1 MLQLLG
7 FLPEIFLSI
16 VIFLQLIVNLW
27 DLTKNNQ
34 RYKAIIDSE
43 VPIQVLLIIILS
55 LVLLSSLRISYV
67 EASSIYGISFG
78 RISLKI
84 FVCMAYF
91 LVIFPIYRAFIT
103 EKINFYEFFI
113 ITNLYILATFFLFSS
128 YDLLL
133 VFIAFELQ
141 SFCLYTL
148 SGISR
153 TSAFSAEAALK
164 YFLIGAAG
172 TLFFLIGCCC
182 ILISIGSLNFFVID
196 SFNIV
201 THVSD
206 QFSSD
211 LKLLKIGIWL
221 IYFSLLVKLAC
232 FPFQAWAADVYDGV
246 PLCSTI
252 FFSIIP
258 KVSLFSF
265 FFLWFKITSVW
276 IYDLQPFFLLLGF
289 LTTFVGTFSALK
301 QKRIKRMLVFSS
313 IAQSG
318 FLIATLGTSNG
329 ELDACLLTFLFIYI
343 LTSLIIWGSFALL
356 YLSKNKI
363 AIYFNKIEQQPYY
376 ITDSEHL
383 FKSSKNFGFNLGLAF
398 FSLAGIP
405 PLVGFFAKAFIL
417 FNLLS
422 LNYFFIPIL
431 FLTVAIFSTYYYI
444 RMIKIFLFN
453 SVDSKLFFGPLFSQ
467 NSIFF
472 DVFILGIYSFIL
484 VASFFSPT
492 TLFVIIYY
500 ISTFSVW

>member
-16 VIFLQLIVNLW
+16 VIFLQLIINLW

-34 RYKAIIDSE
+34 RYKALIDSE
-43 VPIQVLLIIILS
+43 VPIQVLLIIVLS
-55 LVLLSSLRISYV
+55 IVLLSSLKIGYIES
-67 EASSIYGISFG
+67 SSIYGISFG

-84 FVCMAYF
+84 FVCVAYF
-91 LVIFPIYRAFIT
+91 LVILPIYRAFIT

-141 SFCLYTL
+141 SFCLYIL

-182 ILISIGSLNFFVID
+182 ILVSIGSLNFFVID

-206 QFSSD
+206 NFSSD
-211 LKLLKIGIWL
+211 LKLFKVGVWL

-232 FPFQAWAADVYDGV
+232 FPFQTWAADVYDGV

-258 KVSLFSF
+258 KVSLLGF

-276 IYDLQPFFLLLGF
+276 VYDLQPFFFLLGF
-289 LTTFVGTFSALK
+289 FTTFIGTFSALK

-329 ELDACLLTFLFIYI
+329 ELDACLLTFLLIYI
-343 LTSLIIWGSFALL
+343 LTSLIIWGSFVLL
-356 YLSKNKI
+356 YSSKNKI
-363 AIYFNKIEQQPYY
+363 TSYQGSSQPFYL
-376 ITDSEHL
+376 TDSEHL
-383 FKSSKNFGFNLGLAF
+383 FKSSKSFGFNIGLAL
-398 FSLAGIP
+398 FSFAGIP

-422 LNYFFIPIL
+422 LNYFFIPVL

-444 RMIKIFLFN
+444 RMIKIFLFS
-453 SVDSKLFFGPLFSQ
+453 SVDAKLFFGPLFYQ
-467 NSIFF
+467 NSIFL
-472 DVFILGIYSFIL
+472 DVFIIGIYSFLL
-484 VASFFSPT
+484 VGSFFYPT
-492 TLFVIIYY
+492 TLFVFIYY
-500 ISTFSVW
+500 ISTFILI